1 MRKPSKDEIRKIAE
15 MDLKQFA
22 RLVNPTRV
30 YGDIHDE
37 IMDWWQA
44 EATGDDTLLLLPRAH
59 MKSHLAA
66 VYAAWLVVKFPW
78 ITILYISAT
87 ADLAQKQLYAIKNIL
102 ASPIVRRYWPD
113 LVHPDEGK
121 REKWSTEEIA
131 VDHPDRKREGV
142 RDPTIKAAGL
152 TTNITGFHSDHNFL
166 DDCVVPL
173 NAYTE
178 EGRTKV
184 ENMYSQLASI
194 KNTDAKTT
202 VVGTRYHPK
211 DLYNTLLNI
220 DLEIF
225 DKGELVEKRAL
236 YECFQRVVEI
246 DNEFLWPK
254 IMRNDGRFFGFD
266 ENVLAKKRAEYV
278 DVTQFYAQYYNNPN
292 DPTAHRVDPRRFQY
306 YDKKFLEQR
315 EGSWY
320 MHDEKLNVFAA
331 IDFAFSVKKKAD
343 YTALVV
349 IGIDA
354 HNNYYVLD
362 IDRFKADSIGT
373 YFEHILSAHQFWGFR
388 KIRAEVSVAQQVIV
402 RDLKTNY
409 IRPYG
414 LALSVDEYRPS
425 RSEGSKEERIAAT
438 LEPRYNNMQMWHYRG
453 GNCQMLEEELKLKH
467 PPHDDISDALT
478 AAVDVAVPPTRG
490 RRGYSK
496 KVSNIAYHPKFGGVN
511 FRSAHGR

>member
-1 MRKPSKDEIRKIAE
+1 MAKLTKEDIRQRAE

-22 RLVNPTRV
+22 RLVNPARV
-30 YGDIHDE
+30 YGSIHDE
-37 IMDWWQA
+37 VMDWWQH
-44 EATGDDTLLLLPRAH
+44 EKTRDDTLLLLPRAH

-66 VYAAWLVVKFPW
+66 VYAAWLVVKHPW

-102 ASPIVRRYWPD
+102 SSTIVRRYWPD

-131 VDHPDRKREGV
+131 VDHPVRRTEGV

-202 VVGTRYHPK
+202 VVGTRYHPQ

-220 DLEIF
+220 DLEVF
-225 DKGELVEKRAL
+225 DDGELVEKYPL
-236 YECFQRVVEI
+236 YECFQRTVET

-254 IMRNDGRFFGFD
+254 TMRNDGRFFGFD

-278 DVTQFYAQYYNNPN
+278 DVAQFYAQYYNNPN
-292 DPTAHRVDPRRFQY
+292 DPTSHRIDPRFFQY
-306 YDKKFLEQR
+306 YDKKHLEQR
-315 EGSWY
+315 DGAWY
-320 MHDEKLNVFAA
+320 IHDRKLNVFAA
-331 IDFAFSVKKKAD
+331 IDFAFSVNKKAD
-343 YTALVV
+343 YTALAVV
-349 IGIDA
+349 GVDSD
-354 HNNYYVLD
+354 HNYYILD
-362 IDRFKADSIGT
+362 IDRFKTNSIGT
-373 YFEHILSAHQFWGFR
+373 YFDHILASHSFWGYR
-388 KIRAEVSVAQQVIV
+388 KIRCEVSVAQQVIV
-402 RDLKTNY
+402 KDLKENY
-409 IRPYG
+409 IRTHG
-414 LALSVDEYRPS
+414 LALAVDDYRPS
-425 RSEGSKEERIAAT
+425 RNEGSKEERIDAT
-438 LEPRYNNMQMWHYRG
+438 LGPKYSNMQMWHYRG
-453 GNCQMLEEELKLKH
+453 GNCQLLEEELKLRH
-467 PPHDDISDALT
+467 PPHDDIKDAVT
-478 AAVDVAVPPTRG
+478 AAVDVAVAPTRN
-490 RRGYSK
+490 RGYGK
-496 KVSNIAYHPKFGGVN
+496 KPNNIYYHPKFGGVA
-511 FRSAHGR
+511 FRSANGR

>member
-1 MRKPSKDEIRKIAE
+1 MTKPTKEEIRLIAE
-15 MDLKQFA
+15 ADLKQFA
-22 RLVNPTRV
+22 RLVNPSRV
-30 YGDIHDE
+30 YGAIHDE
-37 IMDWWQA
+37 VMDWWQK
-44 EATGDDTLLLLPRAH
+44 ENTSDDTLLLLPRAH

-66 VYAAWLVVKFPW
+66 VFAAWLVVKYPW

-102 ASPIVRRYWPD
+102 GSTIVRRYWPD

-131 VDHPDRKREGV
+131 VDHPSRKREGV

-225 DKGELVEKRAL
+225 DDGELIDKRPL
-236 YECFQRVVEI
+236 YECFQRTVET
-246 DNEFLWPK
+246 DGEFLWPK
-254 IMRNDGRFFGFD
+254 TMRDDGRFFGFD

-278 DVTQFYAQYYNNPN
+278 DVTQFWAQYYNNPN
-292 DPTAHRVDPRRFQY
+292 DPTAHRIDPKHFQY
-306 YDKKFLEQR
+306 YDKSRLEQR

-320 MHDEKLNVFAA
+320 INDRRLNLFAA
-331 IDFAFSVKKKAD
+331 IDFAFSLKKKAD
-343 YTALVV
+343 YTAVVV
-349 IGIDA
+349 IGVDSD
-354 HNNYYVLD
+354 HNYYVLD
-362 IDRFKADSIGT
+362 IDRFKTDKIAV
-373 YFEHILSAHQFWGFR
+373 YFDHIMAAHNFWGFR
-388 KIRAEVSVAQQVIV
+388 KLRAEVSVAQEVLV
-402 RDLKTNY
+402 KDLKQNY
-409 IRPYG
+409 IRKYN
-414 LALSVDEYRPS
+414 LALSVDEHRPS
-425 RSEGSKEERIAAT
+425 RNEGSKEERMDAT
-438 LEPRYNNMQMWHYRG
+438 LGPKYSNYQMWHYRG
-453 GNCQMLEEELKLKH
+453 GNIQLLEEELKLKH

-478 AAVDVAVPPTRG
+478 AAIDVAVAPS
-490 RRGYSK
+490 RRNSGYSRG
-496 KVSNIAYHPKFGGVN
+496 VTNIQYHPKFGGVS
-511 FRSAHGR
+511 FRSARG